1 MKVLLWFNIILMCH
15 LLSGTFDFD
24 CIMLKSVIFGD
35 LILRFMQS
43 LKILMMEITTYYS
56 FNLCVKSIILFYS
69 TLVNKNVMSWLA
81 FRVLHLYFFCM
92 WVCGFS

>member
-1 MKVLLWFNIILMCH
+1 MKVLSWFNIILMCH

-24 CIMLKSVIFGD
+24 CITLKSVILGD

-56 FNLCVKSIILFYS
+56 FNMCVKSIILFYS

-81 FRVLHLYFFCM
+81 FRVLHLYFFLHVGL
-92 WVCGFS
+92 WF